1 MQLNLWRLR
10 MRQKFS
16 TLLFLPS
23 LTSPPEAGS
32 ILPAAVHPQN
42 PLVVRFRGS
51 RAGFR
56 THDSMSA
63 PQLRKGG
70 TSVMRYEF
78 NQLNRAMI
86 GALQD
91 CLLSA
96 LPR

>member
-1 MQLNLWRLR
+1 MTRLAR
-10 MRQKFS
+10 R
-16 TLLFLPS
+16 TIAGLP
-23 LTSPPEAGS
+23 P
-32 ILPAAVHPQN
+32 
-42 PLVVRFRGS
+42 
-51 RAGFR
+51 
-56 THDSMSA
+56 HDSIAA

-78 NQLNRAMI
+78 NPLNKAMI